1 MIPKQIIL
9 AWATQAPWKFN
20 AQIEQDLVI
29 CRALVEIF
37 SDAFLAENLAFR
49 GGTALNKLY
58 LQPQPRYSEDI
69 DLVQITAIPFGPLID
84 KIRTKLS
91 FLGKP
96 NIERKAN
103 NNTLTFRFDSEDEPV
118 IRLKLK
124 VETNC
129 REHFSVLGYQKF
141 PFEVNSRWFSG
152 KCFVT
157 TYKIEEL
164 LGTKLRALYQR
175 RKGRDLF
182 DLNRAIQKIENLDIE
197 MLIECY
203 KKYMIFVVGEPPS
216 QKEFILNMESKMKD
230 QLFLN
235 DVFGI
240 IAANEAFDFELAY
253 KVVKDK
259 ILDRL

>member
-9 AWATQAPWKFN
+9 AWASQAPWKFN

-29 CRALVEIF
+29 CRALVELF

-84 KIRTKLS
+84 RIRNRLS

-103 NNTLTFRFDSEDEPV
+103 NNTLTFKFDSEDEPV

-141 PFEVNSRWFSG
+141 PFEVNSR
-152 KCFVT
+152 
-157 TYKIEEL
+157 Y
-164 LGTKLRALYQR
+164 
-175 RKGRDLF
+175 
-182 DLNRAIQKIENLDIE
+182 
-197 MLIECY
+197 
-203 KKYMIFVVGEPPS
+203 
-216 QKEFILNMESKMKD
+216 
-230 QLFLN
+230 
-235 DVFGI
+235 
-240 IAANEAFDFELAY
+240 
-253 KVVKDK
+253 
-259 ILDRL
+259 